1 VTAGVADALLVSETF
16 GPTFQG
22 EGTSLGRRA
31 LFIRLMRCNLS
42 CRGCDTPYT
51 WDATRFDLAAETSEV
66 TVGDLLEWALG
77 RPEELVV
84 ITGGE
89 PLVQQRRL
97 PPLVQGLVAA
107 GRRVEVET
115 NGTIAPRFGLESLVS
130 QFTVSPKLARF
141 GAGMPPTQRIN
152 PAVLAKFVATGR
164 AVFKFV
170 VSHPAELDEIAWLTD
185 AHGLAPVF
193 VMPEGT
199 TAAEVTARAAA
210 LADPVLA
217 RGFHLT
223 TRLHVLL
230 WGDRRGR

>member
-1 VTAGVADALLVSETF
+1 MSRDTVLVSEIF

-42 CRGCDTPYT
+42 CRDCDTAYT
-51 WDATRFDLAAETSEV
+51 WDSTRYDLAAETQELAV
-66 TVGDLLEWALG
+66 EDLLAWALSM
-77 RPEELVV
+77 PEELVV

-89 PLVQQRRL
+89 PLVQQTRL
-97 PPLVQGLVAA
+97 LPLVRGLVEA
-107 GRRVEVET
+107 GRRVEIET

-141 GAGMPPTQRIN
+141 GSGMPLATRIK
-152 PAVLAKFVATGR
+152 PAVLQAFTATGR

-170 VSHPAELDEIAWLTD
+170 VSGPDELDEIAAL
-185 AHGLAPVF
+185 AQEHELAPVY
-193 VMPEGT
+193 VMPSGT
-199 TAAEVTARAAA
+199 TAEQ
-210 LADPVLA
+210 VLA
-217 RGFHLT
+217 GATALSDPALERGFHLT